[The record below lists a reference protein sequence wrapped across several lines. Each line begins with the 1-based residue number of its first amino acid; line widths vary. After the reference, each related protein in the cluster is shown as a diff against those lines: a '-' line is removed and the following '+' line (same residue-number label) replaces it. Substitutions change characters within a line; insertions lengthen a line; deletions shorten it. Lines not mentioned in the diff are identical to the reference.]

1 MKYINKT
8 FEIFGD
14 FFRND
19 RKKVLILFLLVLIE
33 GITLTASVI
42 SIIPLTDYLLD
53 QTLTSPSV
61 VTSFILSITDS
72 YQISRSFW
80 TFGLLFVFLT
90 VSNSFVKV
98 LIRYKILKI
107 KYSILRGLYKKTL
120 DSFLSARYSFFDS
133 ENHGKFINTLNK
145 ELSIV
150 GDTVGHLA
158 TQFSQIVQIVLY
170 SLVPFFIDFRMT
182 LIAIIIAFFFS
193 SIFLALN
200 KYSYNLGKRNTET
213 SNVQMGVLN
222 EIFQSI
228 RIILGF
234 SRKKEAKKRY
244 IDAFDNH
251 VKVTIKSQVLSDIVP
266 NFFLPLGI
274 FGSVVAFGISLDLGG
289 RISELSAVLWS
300 LLSLMPVLSAFL
312 QTNVSINNF
321 IPSYEQL
328 NNLLSKAEKMKEP
341 SGNIIFEKLDEDIK
355 IKDIFFSYPNISKKI
370 LNKLNLSIKK
380 SEITAII
387 GPSGSGKSTLV
398 DLILGLQR
406 PFDGEILIN
415 NRSLNLI
422 DIHSYREKIGYV
434 PQESFLFNISI
445 RENLTWSCPN
455 STEKELWDALKL
467 ANADKFI
474 CGLPN
479 GIDTIVGDRGSK
491 LSGGQKQRIAL
502 ARAILRRPSILILDE
517 ATSSLDIG
525 SEKKIGESLN
535 KIKKNTTVIL
545 IAHRLQ
551 SIQNADN
558 VIVLSEGKVIDHGSY
573 ENLLERKNKFI
584 LSFHKKNNKKEI

>member
-14 FFRND
+14 FFRSD

-33 GITLTASVI
+33 GITLTATVI

-61 VTSFILSITDS
+61 VTSYILSITDS

-98 LIRYKILKI
+98 FIRYKILKI

-170 SLVPFFIDFRMT
+170 SLIPFFIDFRMT

-222 EIFQSI
+222 EVFQSI

-251 VKVTIKSQVLSDIVP
+251 VKVTVKSQVLSDIVP

-415 NRSLNLI
+415 NRSLNSI

-445 RENLTWSCPN
+445 RENLIWSCPN
-455 STEKELWDALKL
+455 STENELWNALKL
-467 ANADKFI
+467 ANIDKFI

-502 ARAILRRPSILILDE
+502 ARAILRKPAILILDE

-525 SEKKIGESLN
+525 SEKKINESLN
-535 KIKKNTTVIL
+535 NIKNNTTVIL

-558 VIVLSEGKVIDHGSY
+558 VIVLSEGKFIDHGSY

-584 LSFHKKNNKKEI
+584 LSFHKKNN